1 VRRMAPP
8 PLACYEVR
16 MNSGGFMAIWS
27 DLRAEDE
34 TDYLHWL
41 TREHTQERVGV
52 PGFRTARVF
61 RRITTDVRRYLI
73 VYELDGA
80 GVMAAE
86 PYLARLNAPTDWS
99 RRTMPRLG
107 NFVRGG
113 GRVEAQAGTGWGG
126 FVAAVRLSEV
136 PDDSWRDLVG
146 RLVRHDRIAAARLCV
161 VDRAASGIPT
171 RERAMREE
179 DASFAAVLLVEGLDA
194 EAVSAAVRTEP
205 VVPGPEV
212 PVYSTVFSLIG

>member
-1 VRRMAPP
+1 
-8 PLACYEVR
+8 
-16 MNSGGFMAIWS
+16 MNRDGFMAIWS

-52 PGFRTARVF
+52 PGFRAARVF
-61 RRITTDVRRYLI
+61 RRIMSDVRRYLI

-80 GVMAAE
+80 EVMASG

-113 GRVEAQAGTGWGG
+113 GRVEAHAGVGWGG
-126 FVAAVRLSEV
+126 FVAAIRLSEE

-161 VDRAASGIPT
+161 VDPAASGIPT
-171 RERAMREE
+171 RERAMRGR
-179 DASFAAVLLVEGLDA
+179 DASFSALLLVEGLDA
-194 EAVSAAVRTEP
+194 EAVTAAVWAEP
-205 VVPGPEV
+205 ALRGPEV
-212 PVYSTVFSLIG
+212 PLYATVFTLAE

>member
-1 VRRMAPP
+1 
-8 PLACYEVR
+8 

-61 RRITTDVRRYLI
+61 RRMTPDVRRYLI

-80 GVMAAE
+80 EVMASA

-99 RRTMPRLG
+99 RRMMPRLG
-107 NFVRGG
+107 SFVRGG

-136 PDDSWRDLVG
+136 LDNGWRGLVG

-161 VDRAASGIPT
+161 VDSAASGIRT
-171 RERAMREE
+171 RERAMREK
-179 DASFAAVLLVEGLDA
+179 DASFAALLLIDGLDT
-194 EAVSAAVRTEP
+194 EALSAAVRAEP
-205 VVPGPEV
+205 ALHGRDVPL
-212 PVYSTVFSLIG
+212 YSTVFTLAG

>member
-1 VRRMAPP
+1 
-8 PLACYEVR
+8 
-16 MNSGGFMAIWS
+16 MAIWS

-41 TREHTQERVGV
+41 TREHTQERVSV

-61 RRITTDVRRYLI
+61 RRIALEVRRYLI

-80 GVMAAE
+80 EVMAGG

-99 RRTMPRLG
+99 RGMMPRLG

-113 GRVEAQAGTGWGG
+113 GRVEVQAGTGWGG
-126 FVAAVRLSEV
+126 FVAALRLSEA

-146 RLVRHDRIAAARLCV
+146 RLAGHDRIAAARLCV
-161 VDRAASGIPT
+161 VDPAASGIPT
-171 RERAMREE
+171 RERAMRGK
-179 DASFAAVLLVEGLDA
+179 DASFAAMLLVEGLNA
-194 EAVSAAVRTEP
+194 EAVSAAMRAEP
-205 VVPGPEV
+205 ALDGREV
-212 PVYSTVFSLIG
+212 PLYSTVFTLTE

>member
-1 VRRMAPP
+1 
-8 PLACYEVR
+8 
-16 MNSGGFMAIWS
+16 MAIWS

-52 PGFRTARVF
+52 PGFRTARVL
-61 RRITTDVRRYLI
+61 RRLTPDVRRYLI

-80 GVMAAE
+80 EVMASG

-99 RRTMPRLG
+99 RRMMPRLG

-126 FVAAVRLSEV
+126 FVAAVRLPEV

-146 RLVRHDRIAAARLCV
+146 RLARHDRIAAARLCV
-161 VDRAASGIPT
+161 VDPAASGIPT
-171 RERAMREE
+171 RERAMRGK
-179 DASFAAVLLVEGLDA
+179 DASFAAMLLVEGLNAEAVSAAMLLVEGLDT
-194 EAVSAAVRTEP
+194 EAVAAAVRAEAALH
-205 VVPGPEV
+205 GREV
-212 PVYSTVFSLIG
+212 PLFATVFALTG

>member
-1 VRRMAPP
+1 
-8 PLACYEVR
+8 
-16 MNSGGFMAIWS
+16 MNLGGFMAIWS

-61 RRITTDVRRYLI
+61 RRLTPDVRRYLI

-80 GVMAAE
+80 EVMAGG

-99 RRTMPRLG
+99 RRMMPRLG

-113 GRVEAQAGTGWGG
+113 GRVQAQAGTGWGG
-126 FVAAVRLSEV
+126 FVAAVRVSEV
-136 PDDSWRDLVG
+136 PDDRWRDLVG
-146 RLVRHDRIAAARLCV
+146 PLVRHDRIAAARLCV
-161 VDRAASGIPT
+161 VDPAASGIPT
-171 RERAMREE
+171 RERAMRGN
-179 DASFAAVLLVEGLDA
+179 DASFAALLLVEGLDA
-194 EAVSAAVRTEP
+194 EAVVAAVRAEP
-205 VVPGPEV
+205 ALHGREV
-212 PVYSTVFSLIG
+212 PLYAAVFTLAG

>member
-1 VRRMAPP
+1 
-8 PLACYEVR
+8 
-16 MNSGGFMAIWS
+16 MNPGGFMAIWS

-61 RRITTDVRRYLI
+61 RRLTPDVRRYLI
-73 VYELDGA
+73 VYELDSA
-80 GVMAAE
+80 EVMAGG

-99 RRTMPRLG
+99 RRMMPRLG

-113 GRVEAQAGTGWGG
+113 GRVEMRAGAGWGG
-126 FVAAVRLSEV
+126 LVAAMRLSEV
-136 PDDSWRDLVG
+136 PADSWRDVVG
-146 RLVRHDRIAAARLCV
+146 RLVRHDRVAAARLCV
-161 VDRAASGIPT
+161 VDPAASGIPT

-179 DASFAAVLLVEGLDA
+179 DASFAAMLLVEGLDA
-194 EAVSAAVRTEP
+194 EAVSAAVRAEP
-205 VVPGPEV
+205 ALDGREV
-212 PVYSTVFSLIG
+212 PLYATVFTLTG

>member
-1 VRRMAPP
+1 
-8 PLACYEVR
+8 
-16 MNSGGFMAIWS
+16 MAIWS

-52 PGFRTARVF
+52 LGFRAARVF
-61 RRITTDVRRYLI
+61 RRLTPDVRRYLI

-80 GVMAAE
+80 EVMASG

-113 GRVEAQAGTGWGG
+113 GRVEAQAGVGWGG
-126 FVAAVRLSEV
+126 FVAAMRLSEV
-136 PDDSWRDLVG
+136 PDDSWRDLVD
-146 RLVRHDRIAAARLCV
+146 RLVLHDRIAAARLCV
-161 VDRAASGIPT
+161 VDPAASGIPT
-171 RERAMREE
+171 RERAMRGR
-179 DASFAAVLLVEGLDA
+179 DTSFAALLLVEGLDA
-194 EAVSAAVRTEP
+194 EAVSAAVRAEP
-205 VVPGPEV
+205 SLHGREV
-212 PVYSTVFSLIG
+212 PLYQSVFTLTE